1 MSRFLKVIVNIILVG
16 AILTAAALL
25 VPPLAGVQT
34 FVMDDMSMQTNLA
47 PGSVTYA
54 VDKEAGELKNGDK
67 VLEQAS
73 SGSYVYRVTNLNVQE
88 DICTLTAPNTSPQLT
103 KEANISN
110 GVAKVVFTI
119 PVIGY
124 VVMAMKTTE
133 GLIIIGL
140 AVLFVILLFILSEVW
155 KKDEDDEDD
164 DEDEEEDEEAES
176 LEEDGRRRM
185 TEEEDEDEDGEDLS
199 RKEKKRKKKE
209 AKAARKA
216 EKKEKKRKKKTDF
229 EEEIQEED
237 LIPEETPEEIPAA
250 VPENTDMKSV
260 EEELAAMVRQFEQ
273 EAAQGNG
280 SAWAAEE
287 EVSGATVDLSQVMT
301 GESVR
306 GDKRNGS
313 PPGKCERESG
323 TADSDSACFWGGG
336 AVQRAGDPKL
346 QCAGTAPQSE
356 RFRDRSGCSG
366 RQRSRCD
373 TGGLQPV
380 AEKEI
385 KKERTL
391 YRSSVRGPFGRRSC
405 VHEHV

>member
-88 DICTLTAPNTSPQLT
+88 DTCTLTAPNTSPQLT

-237 LIPEETPEEIPAA
+237 LIPEETPKEIPAA

-301 GESVR
+301 GKEEGSENPSEETKETDPPQENVKEKAEPQIQIPPVFGEEEPSSEPVIPNYSVQELLR
-306 GDKRNGS
+306 RAKDSGIDPDVVEDK
-313 PPGKCERESG
+313 E
-323 TADSDSACFWGGG
+323 ADVTLVDYSQW
-336 AVQRAGDPKL
+336 L
-346 QCAGTAPQSE
+346 
-356 RFRDRSGCSG
+356 
-366 RQRSRCD
+366 
-373 TGGLQPV
+373 
-380 AEKEI
+380 
-385 KKERTL
+385 KKK
-391 YRSSVRGPFGRRSC
+391 
-405 VHEHV
+405 

>member
-25 VPPLAGVQT
+25 VPPLARVQT

-88 DICTLTAPNTSPQLT
+88 DTCTLTAPNTSPQLT

-301 GESVR
+301 GKEEGSENPSEETKETDPPQENVKEKAEPQIQIPPVFGEEEPSSEPVIPNYSVQELLR
-306 GDKRNGS
+306 RAKDSGIDPDVVEDK
-313 PPGKCERESG
+313 E
-323 TADSDSACFWGGG
+323 ADVTLVDYSQW
-336 AVQRAGDPKL
+336 L
-346 QCAGTAPQSE
+346 
-356 RFRDRSGCSG
+356 
-366 RQRSRCD
+366 
-373 TGGLQPV
+373 
-380 AEKEI
+380 
-385 KKERTL
+385 KKK
-391 YRSSVRGPFGRRSC
+391 
-405 VHEHV
+405 

>member
-110 GVAKVVFTI
+110 GVAKVIFTI

-237 LIPEETPEEIPAA
+237 LIPEETPEEIPTA

-301 GESVR
+301 GKEEGSENPSEETKETDPPQENVKEKAEPQIQIPPVFGEEEPSSEPVIPNYSVQELLR
-306 GDKRNGS
+306 RAKDSGIDPDVVEDK
-313 PPGKCERESG
+313 E
-323 TADSDSACFWGGG
+323 ADVTLVDYSQW
-336 AVQRAGDPKL
+336 L
-346 QCAGTAPQSE
+346 
-356 RFRDRSGCSG
+356 
-366 RQRSRCD
+366 
-373 TGGLQPV
+373 
-380 AEKEI
+380 
-385 KKERTL
+385 KKK
-391 YRSSVRGPFGRRSC
+391 
-405 VHEHV
+405 

>member
-25 VPPLAGVQT
+25 VPPLARVQT

-88 DICTLTAPNTSPQLT
+88 DTCTLTAPNTSPQLT

-301 GESVR
+301 GKEEGSENPPEETKETDPPQENVKEKAEPQIQIPPVFGEEEPSSEPVIPNYSVQELLR
-306 GDKRNGS
+306 RAKDSGIDPDVVEDK
-313 PPGKCERESG
+313 E
-323 TADSDSACFWGGG
+323 ADVTLVDYSQW
-336 AVQRAGDPKL
+336 L
-346 QCAGTAPQSE
+346 
-356 RFRDRSGCSG
+356 
-366 RQRSRCD
+366 
-373 TGGLQPV
+373 
-380 AEKEI
+380 
-385 KKERTL
+385 KKK
-391 YRSSVRGPFGRRSC
+391 
-405 VHEHV
+405 